1 MGKRGPKSSNVSSL
15 GLAVKERPKPPY
27 WLPKIARETW
37 KKIVGSKK
45 PDFFQEAELFLLEQY
60 CMCVETFHQA
70 RLEVYPKGESPRLTQ
85 STPQGVEIP
94 SAHLKVMDT
103 QRAAM
108 GMLATKLRI
117 AVNSRV
123 SNHTGINE
131 KDVPKSKRKG
141 LMFGEGE

>member
-1 MGKRGPKSSNVSSL
+1 MGKRGPKSSNVTDL
-15 GLAVKERPKPPY
+15 GLAVKERPKPPH

-45 PDFFQEAELFLLEQY
+45 PDFFQEAELLLLEQY
-60 CMCVETFHQA
+60 CMCVETYHQA
-70 RLEVYPKGESPRLTQ
+70 RLRVYPKDGPPQLTQ
-85 STPQGVEIP
+85 LTPQLLEIP

-103 QRAAM
+103 QRASM

-123 SNHTGINE
+123 SNAKAAGE
-131 KDVPKSKRKG
+131 KEEPKRKQRW
-141 LMFGEGE
+141 